1 MHVKYRVYEATE
13 VEKMVSC
20 RMRSLFLLVFCFVA
34 TITQAQESNY
44 LSNFNVQLQEDNVI
58 ISWTTSADFRC
69 EDLKVE
75 HSLDTINFNSV
86 YTYPGI
92 CGTEGKEADYFFV
105 FKKVVFNKL
114 NHFRINLGIYGYS
127 EIKDVHIVT
136 RSGLKPIVTPNPA
149 NLNSLIQFANDDRE
163 PAKVELYSIN
173 GIKLGERVDIRE
185 NSVSLASFPNL
196 HAGLYFFV
204 VTVKQTSSTGRF
216 FFQ

>member
-1 MHVKYRVYEATE
+1 MQVKYGVYISSE
-13 VEKMVSC
+13 VEKLVSC
-20 RMRSLFLLVFCFVA
+20 TMRLLFLLVFCFV
-34 TITQAQESNY
+34 TTFTYAQESNY

-92 CGTEGKEADYFFV
+92 CGAEGKEADYFFV
-105 FKKVVFNKL
+105 FKNVVFNKL

-163 PAKVELYSIN
+163 PAKVVLYSVS
-173 GIKLGERVDIRE
+173 GIKLGERLDIRD
-185 NSVSLASFPNL
+185 NAISLASFPNL
-196 HAGLYFFV
+196 NTGLYFFV